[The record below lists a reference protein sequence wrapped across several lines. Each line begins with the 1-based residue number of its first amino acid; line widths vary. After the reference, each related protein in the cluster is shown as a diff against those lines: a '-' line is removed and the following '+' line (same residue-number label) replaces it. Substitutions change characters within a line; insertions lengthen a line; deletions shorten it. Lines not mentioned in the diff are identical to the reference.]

1 MINWLLKKII
11 GTKNERE
18 VKRLRKFVEKIN
30 QKEKELDELSNK
42 ELVSLSRELFYKVS
56 QNEELKDQIT
66 KGRITE
72 EVLLAFALVREAGK
86 RTIGLRF
93 FDVQLLG
100 GLVLHEGKI
109 AEMKTGE
116 GKTLVATSAAYT
128 NALTDRGVHVVTVN
142 DYLARR
148 DAQWMGPIY
157 KFLGLEV
164 GVINSDYSS
173 YRVEWVDE
181 ELAQRAIEEDWRVW
195 PKGYFEEILPSE
207 MVNVS
212 AKKAF
217 FTKLA
222 PCDRRS
228 AYQAHITYGT
238 NNEFGFDYLRD

>member
-1 MINWLLKKII
+1 MINWLLKKLL

-42 ELVSLSRELFYKVS
+42 ELVSISRELFYKVS

-66 KGRITE
+66 QGKITE

-116 GKTLVATSAAYT
+116 GKTLVAT
-128 NALTDRGVHVVTVN
+128 
-142 DYLARR
+142 
-148 DAQWMGPIY
+148 
-157 KFLGLEV
+157 
-164 GVINSDYSS
+164 
-173 YRVEWVDE
+173 
-181 ELAQRAIEEDWRVW
+181 
-195 PKGYFEEILPSE
+195 
-207 MVNVS
+207 
-212 AKKAF
+212 
-217 FTKLA
+217 
-222 PCDRRS
+222 
-228 AYQAHITYGT
+228 
-238 NNEFGFDYLRD
+238 

>member
-1 MINWLLKKII
+1 MIDWLLKKIV

-30 QKEKELDELSNK
+30 QKEKELDGLTNR

-116 GKTLVATSAAYT
+116 GKTLVATSSAYA

-164 GVINSDYSS
+164 G
-173 YRVEWVDE
+173 
-181 ELAQRAIEEDWRVW
+181 
-195 PKGYFEEILPSE
+195 
-207 MVNVS
+207 
-212 AKKAF
+212 
-217 FTKLA
+217 
-222 PCDRRS
+222 
-228 AYQAHITYGT
+228 
-238 NNEFGFDYLRD
+238 